1 MLRKA
6 LICVLLL
13 SACTQP
19 VGSSTA
25 ELSSEQ
31 TLTFPIQKDI
41 QDLDAATM
49 GILAPDLGIGR
60 NIFGGL
66 YKFDAALKVVP
77 DIAAGPPDI
86 SADGLTYTFHLR
98 RDARFSNGD
107 PVTAGNFVYSWN
119 RVESLASSSL
129 RLIANPAQ
137 TFPLLEVVKGYD
149 EVRSGRTKSMAGLDL
164 VLPLRTS
171 S

>member
-1 MLRKA
+1 M
-6 LICVLLL
+6 LL
-13 SACTQP
+13 STCVQP

-119 RVESLASSSL
+119 RVES
-129 RLIANPAQ
+129 
-137 TFPLLEVVKGYD
+137 
-149 EVRSGRTKSMAGLDL
+149 
-164 VLPLRTS
+164 
-171 S
+171 